1 MSAQSQLLPRT
12 DTDTKAISHCTQAIA
27 RLLHT
32 FPREGQVP
40 CDLVDDVSEAVFQWM
55 RALAKGS
62 GAADS
67 FPAALVRA
75 CTAFLEALASADWE
89 KFTAACSTIS
99 GCLVSPCTVCTN
111 NQTACSS
118 GQCAMS
124 AS

>member
-1 MSAQSQLLPRT
+1 
-12 DTDTKAISHCTQAIA
+12 
-27 RLLHT
+27 
-32 FPREGQVP
+32 VP

-89 KFTAACSTIS
+89 KFTASCSTIS
-99 GCLVSPCTVCTN
+99 GCLVSFFAALI
-111 NQTACSS
+111 NQSFVIQSNTS
-118 GQCAMS
+118 
-124 AS
+124 

>member
-1 MSAQSQLLPRT
+1 MTPARCT
-12 DTDTKAISHCTQAIA
+12 SHCKQATA
-27 RLLHT
+27 RLLHAY
-32 FPREGQVP
+32 PREGQVP

-89 KFTAACSTIS
+89 KFTASCSTIS
-99 GCLVSPCTVCTN
+99 GCLVSTLST
-111 NQTACSS
+111 CSS
-118 GQCAMS
+118 NQIA
-124 AS
+124 